1 MVVVLLVL
9 ILLMPCQ
16 SILTLETAGQEPLD
30 FSCTLVQLWFLER
43 KVFVK
48 VLRLAYRLGQT
59 LHNVVAAHVLYRLGL
74 AEQLRGRNGG
84 YVAGFDRAMTEH
96 LDS

>member
-1 MVVVLLVL
+1 ML
-9 ILLMPCQ
+9 
-16 SILTLETAGQEPLD
+16 
-30 FSCTLVQLWFLER
+30 
-43 KVFVK
+43 VK
-48 VLRLAYRLGQT
+48 VLRLAYRLGKT

-84 YVAGFDRAMTEH
+84 CVAGFDRAMTEH